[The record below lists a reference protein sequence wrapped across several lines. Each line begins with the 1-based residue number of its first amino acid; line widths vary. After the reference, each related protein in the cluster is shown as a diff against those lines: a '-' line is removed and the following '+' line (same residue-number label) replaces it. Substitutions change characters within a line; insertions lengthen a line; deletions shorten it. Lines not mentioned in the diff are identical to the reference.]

1 MARIPLQIAE
11 RSLGTGS
18 VVQYP
23 SGSPVGAALEGFG
36 NSLQS
41 AALRVKEKQDQ
52 KDAFDAAIR
61 ENEMTADIAMMEDEA
76 GRNIAADGSGLH
88 DGVYGQIDPAT
99 DTAVKPGS
107 FDALF
112 DSYLSRMPESKRQDF
127 AAKRDLYR
135 KQGSVRLAGKQY
147 EAEQAYYKVEIQK
160 THNQIANAIGAIDP
174 NDTATFEAFRSQGVD
189 IIDKSGLPALE
200 KDVAKVNWIA
210 NADETLFKTRLA
222 KDPDF
227 ATKAR
232 AALGLAPSE
241 SSVTGAP
248 AIQSVVDRIIG
259 NESSGDPNAQNPRSS
274 AGGLGGFIDS
284 TWVATV
290 RKFRPDIARGM
301 SNDQIIELKTNGQLA
316 REMTTRHVEENAGAL
331 QASGLSPSARN
342 LYLAHFLG
350 QSGAAS
356 LLSADDGA
364 AVSSVVSAEAVK
376 ANPEV
381 LGGGK
386 TVGDVKAWAAMKM
399 GGVESDMPKMATGPV
414 PPVQFIDQTAGKI
427 RDKPVQGW
435 VKDGI
440 ARAAFATDSR
450 ISVMVVSGGQSAK
463 GEGGKRTGSTRHDHG
478 DAADIV
484 LMLDGK
490 PVKPGENKE
499 LYAAFF
505 RNAAANGFTGL
516 GHYEWG
522 IHVGG
527 GAQAVW
533 GPDRTSGTL
542 DPTFAKAA
550 ADGWGNPVAKGKGGD
565 PQYANIPFERK
576 LVLANQADVQ
586 VAEMQR
592 ATVAQQKADYA
603 TYKDAIE
610 LQIVQGKVK
619 DEAIVSNDGILND
632 GDKATLLRAVQSQN
646 KENAGVDA
654 LLSAISEGGKVNVN
668 PFDADQARIG
678 DKAYDQLVSRV
689 PEDQKQAVGEAYVA
703 QTGYLPKHVAAQ
715 VRQGI
720 SSLDPATAGAGME
733 RAARLYQVA
742 PVAME
747 TGDNASALKDAALAY
762 QEYVYGRGM
771 SRDEAGKRWADLH
784 SPEAVQQRERLKEP
798 AKEFLKT
805 LDVSEVTGALDTSV
819 LPFSDPSAGLTPD
832 QQAAIMTDYAKIAEE
847 KFLMAGGDGDLAK
860 KLAIADMT
868 KLYGVSVVAGSD
880 TVMKFPPE
888 RYYPVIGEGHD
899 YIREMALGDVKT
911 VAPNAENVM
920 LIPTKET
927 VDDIRLKRPPRYAI
941 RYQTPEGVWDEI
953 PGQRFSVPAD
963 ELNRRMEQ
971 DREERINA
979 ARLIN
984 RAETESRM
992 RELEAQR
999 AADEAL
1005 QNTVGPDW
1013 MKAKGAEA
1021 AREQVIQT
1029 PTAVELDE
1037 QAKRDEQARKMKEER
1052 DRLLQQM
1059 RPGGGAYLPGQ

>member
-23 SGSPVGAALEGFG
+23 SSSPVGAALEGFG

-565 PQYANIPFERK
+565 PQYASIPFERK
-576 LVLANQADVQ
+576 LILANQADAALADRRAQIRGGIDVAVQ
-586 VAEMQR
+586 NAPYAIQNTGQYSGPMPTREQFVAAYGAEGESRHEAFQSAVETSQQAFAFQTMPASEIQQALTA
-592 ATVAQQKADYA
+592 ATPISSGADAELETKRYETISQAAAAIMKAREADPAGYVRQAFPSVDKAWDDAGNDPNGYRYAVAASVAAQQQLGMRTIRPIPGAIAAGAVDG
-603 TYKDAIE
+603 YKDENRPVTDRIDAVASVLAATDDPAQRRMLFE
-610 LQIVQGKVK
+610 QLVDAGLPP
-619 DEAIVSNDGILND
+619 ETEGAMSAMMR
-632 GDKATLLRAVQSQN
+632 GDKGAALRLFEAAMVDVAKLPGKIDATGPEIDAAVQ
-646 KENAGVDA
+646 DA
-654 LLSAISEGGKVNVN
+654 LLSEGSIGDIYYGLSDGTADNLLRAQRDNRLLSNAVNIRMRRGEDMDSAVEAAAKDLFGDLQVVN
-668 PFDADQARIG
+668 ESNAQILLPKDADVDATLAGLESLMPDVRGALRQAAALPGPVPASDGTRAIIDATTANRI
-678 DKAYDQLVSRV
+678 
-689 PEDQKQAVGEAYVA
+689 EDIMANGYFRNSGEGFVFIDPYAGEAVA
-703 QTGYLPKHVAAQ
+703 
-715 VRQGI
+715 
-720 SSLDPATAGAGME
+720 
-733 RAARLYQVA
+733 
-742 PVAME
+742 
-747 TGDNASALKDAALAY
+747 
-762 QEYVYGRGM
+762 
-771 SRDEAGKRWADLH
+771 DEAGEPVVFTLPAATA
-784 SPEAVQQRERLKEP
+784 PVQ
-798 AKEFLKT
+798 
-805 LDVSEVTGALDTSV
+805 S
-819 LPFSDPSAGLTPD
+819 
-832 QQAAIMTDYAKIAEE
+832 
-847 KFLMAGGDGDLAK
+847 
-860 KLAIADMT
+860 
-868 KLYGVSVVAGSD
+868 
-880 TVMKFPPE
+880 
-888 RYYPVIGEGHD
+888 
-899 YIREMALGDVKT
+899 
-911 VAPNAENVM
+911 
-920 LIPTKET
+920 
-927 VDDIRLKRPPRYAI
+927 RP
-941 RYQTPEGVWDEI
+941 
-953 PGQRFSVPAD
+953 
-963 ELNRRMEQ
+963 
-971 DREERINA
+971 
-979 ARLIN
+979 
-984 RAETESRM
+984 RAERQQLAPMAPGS
-992 RELEAQR
+992 L
-999 AADEAL
+999 
-1005 QNTVGPDW
+1005 G
-1013 MKAKGAEA
+1013 GSG
-1021 AREQVIQT
+1021 REQS
-1029 PTAVELDE
+1029 LDDFLNGPVMP
-1037 QAKRDEQARKMKEER
+1037 Q
-1052 DRLLQQM
+1052 
-1059 RPGGGAYLPGQ
+1059 